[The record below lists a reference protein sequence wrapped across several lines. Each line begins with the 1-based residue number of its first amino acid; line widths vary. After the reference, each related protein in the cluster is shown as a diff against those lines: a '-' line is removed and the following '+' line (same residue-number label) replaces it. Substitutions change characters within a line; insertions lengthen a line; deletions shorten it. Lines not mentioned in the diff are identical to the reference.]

1 MHSKMR
7 KPDTI
12 DYFLK
17 TAWQSVAN
25 SYNHAASK
33 VGLTQASG
41 YVLINIRKEGTAV
54 SQIASLLG
62 VRSTSL
68 SRMLSAMEAQGFI
81 YRQASPQ
88 DKRSVKVFLTPLGLE
103 KRELAKTIVRDF
115 NEYLTTEMSE
125 SERIRLESSL
135 VKINQLAQK
144 YLQDKIRSNAE
155 SKI

>member
-1 MHSKMR
+1 MSMQKIR
-7 KPDTI
+7 KSSTI

-41 YVLINIRKEGTAV
+41 YVLINIRQEGTAV

-68 SRMLSAMEAQGFI
+68 SRMLSGMEAQGYI

-115 NEYLTTEMSE
+115 NEYLTAEMSE
-125 SERIRLESSL
+125 SERMRLETSL

-144 YLQDKIRSNAE
+144 YLQEKIRTNAD
-155 SKI
+155 